1 MIIAASILYF
11 QENHYDDL
19 IKLINQHKNIEIT
32 NEDKEQG
39 KMVVTIEAE
48 NNKDIEDLEEIF
60 HNCDFIIDFT
70 HHAFYFGE
78 EVEKAELTGVI
89 PDFDINKPFNKKRIL

>member
-1 MIIAASILYF
+1 MIIAASIIYF
-11 QENHYDDL
+11 QEDHYYDL
-19 IKLINQHKNIEIT
+19 IKMINQHQNIEIT
-32 NEDKEQG
+32 NEDKENG

-70 HHAFYFGE
+70 HHAFYFGD
-78 EVEKAELTGVI
+78 EVEKAALTGVI
-89 PDFDINKPFNKKRIL
+89 PDFDIKKPFTKKRIL

>member
-11 QENHYDDL
+11 QEDHYDDL
-19 IKLINQHKNIEIT
+19 IKLINQHQNIEIT
-32 NEDKEQG
+32 NEDKENG

-70 HHAFYFGE
+70 HHAFYFGHE
-78 EVEKAELTGVI
+78 DEKAAFTGVI
-89 PDFDINKPFNKKRIL
+89 PVFDIKKPFTKKKIL

>member
-1 MIIAASILYF
+1 MIIAASIIYF
-11 QENHYDDL
+11 QEDHYDDL

-32 NEDKEQG
+32 NEDKENG

-70 HHAFYFGE
+70 HHAFYFGD
-78 EVEKAELTGVI
+78 EVEKAALTGVI
-89 PDFDINKPFNKKRIL
+89 PDFDIKKPFTKKRIL

>member
-1 MIIAASILYF
+1 MIIAASIIYF

-19 IKLINQHKNIEIT
+19 IKLINQYKNIEIT
-32 NEDKEQG
+32 NEDKEHG

-60 HNCDFIIDFT
+60 HNCDFVIDFT
-70 HHAFYFGE
+70 HHAFYFGD
-78 EVEKAELTGVI
+78 EVEKAEETGVI
-89 PDFDINKPFNKKRIL
+89 PDFDINKPFSKKPIL

>member
-11 QENHYDDL
+11 QEDHYDDL

-32 NEDKEQG
+32 NEDKENG

-70 HHAFYFGE
+70 HHAFYFGD
-78 EVEKAELTGVI
+78 EVEKAALTGEI
-89 PDFDINKPFNKKRIL
+89 PDFDIKKPFTKKRIL

>member
-32 NEDKEQG
+32 NEDKEHG

>member
-11 QENHYDDL
+11 EVNHYDDL
-19 IKLINQHKNIEIT
+19 ISLINKYKNIEIA
-32 NEDKEQG
+32 NEDKDNG

-48 NNKDIEDLEEIF
+48 NNSDIEKLEEVF
-60 HNCDFIIDFT
+60 HNCDYIIDFT
-70 HHAFYFGE
+70 HHAFYFGD

-89 PDFDINKPFNKKRIL
+89 PDFDIKKPFTKKRIL